1 MKRASTMSFFCCFL
15 SFLKRGS
22 VRIRA
27 NRASDMVNSFNGQI
41 CANTH
46 TCTMATHYGQP
57 HETPLSPAMSPT
69 TLPRRG
75 GRKTSQRRAR
85 SDSVRL
91 PEHDDALKKI
101 RTFLKG
107 RSTYDVFPLSFRL
120 LVLDTKLEV
129 KKALASLV
137 QNGSPF
143 LYLGSDCRAKVAIE
157 YRCCICTALQPGHME
172 IRGNVH
178 AARYYSPYP
187 ILLPYIVIRR
197 RGCRCRTLP
206 TGVLERLDLHP

>member
-1 MKRASTMSFFCCFL
+1 MVNGCKGQT
-15 SFLKRGS
+15 
-22 VRIRA
+22 RA
-27 NRASDMVNSFNGQI
+27 NVLCLTRR
-41 CANTH
+41 
-46 TCTMATHYGQP
+46 TMATNYGQP

-69 TLPRRG
+69 VIPRRG
-75 GRKTSQRRAR
+75 VRKQSQRRAR

-137 QNGSPF
+137 QNGCSF
-143 LYLGSDCRAKVAIE
+143 LYLGSDRSAKVVVG
-157 YRCCICTALQPGHME
+157 YRCRVCTSLQPGHME
-172 IRGNVH
+172 ICGHVH
-178 AARYYSPYP
+178 AARHYSPHP
-187 ILLPYIVIRR
+187 VLLPHIIIRR
-197 RGCRCRTLP
+197 RSCRCRTLP
-206 TGVLERLDLHP
+206 TRVLERL